1 MKKKFFRTLIC
12 VALVAVVIASCLSF
26 YGCKKSYNSYKYVK
40 DGKTDISIGVLA
52 DIHVMAETQAVDM
65 TCADYKAWEA
75 HGQKMLGLSESL
87 LKTAVDRIIKES
99 DFKVVLV
106 SGDNSDDGGEI
117 SHRAVAAQLKRLEDA
132 GIAVFTIPGN
142 HDLNNKSCTYA
153 SGSAVLTN
161 PTTEAEFAEIYKDF
175 GYNAKDSLEF
185 YKHEGATAEER
196 KSDSFAIGENLSY
209 VADLSDKYRLIAIDM
224 CNYVANDFVRDTDGS
239 YAAAGYEVDSEGYVL
254 VDGERYPC
262 VSGYLWDKDGSYA
275 AAGYEV
281 DKQGYVLDE
290 DGDRISVPGRHDGAM
305 TEDLLLWAEAK
316 TKEAIAAGKIPLGMM
331 HFPLVQ
337 HFGSLVDA
345 ANGAV
350 NDPEGYVVADV
361 LADAGMR
368 YIFTGHIHIQDDA
381 LYTTKQGNKILDI
394 NSASL
399 CNYPTPVRYFRAKG
413 DEIYVRTWNMDRIEQ
428 KYLPSYLSAAE
439 RKAIKKD
446 FRAYSVDYIDES
458 MLAKVKNKVDMDMM
472 YTLLKKFGIKVKEDQ
487 SNKKEVDALAQ
498 SLYEDVF
505 LKFLKMPLYKKNAEK
520 GETSV
525 ESLVKSYGLKMPS
538 SDYTSVFDLAMSY
551 VVGVYGG
558 DEKASL
564 KENRATLLKY
574 SIYSAFWVIADYD
587 LFGKLH
593 ALNPK
598 VQEISLKDSMEDL
611 FKYGKLDVCENGLLI
626 CILTSLDVSIFRKYL
641 TFDASSDP
649 YRVLNSV
656 QKVLNT
662 SAVKEMLFGIDLAS
676 YLQVNA
682 SAKVGC
688 IDLGAAYDDLLFG
701 ELTLGLMNDAIEG
714 KSVYSYR
721 DGKTDNAPA
730 DNNLK
735 INTKSMAYSAL
746 K

>member
-1 MKKKFFRTLIC
+1 MKKRLFRMLIC
-12 VALVAVVIASCLSF
+12 IALIVVLLTSCLSLCA
-26 YGCKKSYNSYKYVK
+26 CKKEYSAYKYKK

-106 SGDNSDDGGEI
+106 SGDNADDGGEI

-142 HDLNNKSCTYA
+142 HDLNNKSYTYA
-153 SGSAVLTN
+153 GGSAALSN

-175 GYNAKDSLEF
+175 GYNATDSLEF
-185 YKHEGATAEER
+185 YKRDGATAEER
-196 KSDSFAIGENLSY
+196 KTASFAIGDNLSY
-209 VADLSDKYRLIAIDM
+209 IADLSDQYRLIAIDM
-224 CNYVANDFVRDTDGS
+224 SNYVATDCIKDTDGS
-239 YAAAGYEVDSEGYVL
+239 YAAAGYTVDSEGYVL
-254 VDGERYPC
+254 VDGERYPT
-262 VSGYLWDKDGSYA
+262 V
-275 AAGYEV
+275 
-281 DKQGYVLDE
+281 
-290 DGDRISVPGRHDGAM
+290 RNRHDGAM
-305 TEDLLLWAEAK
+305 TEGLLLWAEAK
-316 TKEAIAAGKIPLGMM
+316 TKEAVAAGKIPLGMM
-331 HFPLVQ
+331 HFPLIQ

-368 YIFTGHIHIQDDA
+368 YIFTGHIHMQDDA
-381 LYTTKQGNKILDI
+381 LYTTQKGNKILDI

-413 DEIYVRTWNMDRIEQ
+413 DEVYVRTWNMDRIEQ

-525 ESLVKSYGLKMPS
+525 ESIVKSYGLKMPS

-558 DEKASL
+558 DEQASL

-587 LFGKLH
+587 LFEKLH
-593 ALNPK
+593 DLNPDVAK
-598 VQEISLKDSMEDL
+598 ISLKDSMEDL
-611 FKYGKLDVCENGLLI
+611 FIYGKLDVCKNGLLI
-626 CILTSLDVSIFRKYL
+626 GVLTSLDVSALKKYL
-641 TFDASSDP
+641 SFDASSDP
-649 YRVLNSV
+649 YRVLKSV
-656 QKVLNT
+656 QNVLAT
-662 SAVKEMLFGIDLAS
+662 SAVKEMLFGIDLTS
-676 YLQVNA
+676 YLQVNT